1 MDWKSLFNRL
11 PKEIPNL
18 EIRETADIENIG
30 TIDKPLT
37 LSDSNAFVLANTVS
51 EVFFPIDFLADRA
64 SKIRYYVA
72 NSRGKEDKSNDL
84 NRLIKAPN
92 PFQGF
97 GDYVYQYVFNML
109 SDGNTVVYKGIPT
122 ALSTVTFANLSRLD
136 VLNPAFLTV
145 DENRNMS
152 RLTSSSLTSII
163 RKAEYTE
170 NNGGKLL
177 LVNDQLSIANIDTNL
192 RSNSLL
198 FAKSPLYKAERAI
211 NTLLA
216 AYSARYNVFANNGA
230 AGYLVKRSFT
240 ENGIAAAVNTANR
253 DAIMKDINDRHGL
266 TGKKNLYGV
275 SSIPLEFINT
285 LITIKD
291 LMPFDECLEDAIQ
304 IGGVYQL
311 PPNLLPRKDQAK
323 YENQKEAEISVWEN
337 AIFSIV
343 DTFCKNT
350 TKDMMLDKMG
360 YSIQP
365 DYSSVSVLNLNQ
377 STIEDIKAKKLAN
390 LKTAKEVA
398 AETNPDAVEKV
409 NAQLTL
415 MFE

>member
-1 MDWKSLFNRL
+1 MDWKSLFNWL
-11 PKEIPNL
+11 PKEIPNV
-18 EIRETADIENIG
+18 EVRETAEFENVG
-30 TIDKPLT
+30 TLDKPLT
-37 LSDSNAFVLANTVS
+37 LSDANAFVLANTVS

-64 SKIRYYVA
+64 SKIRYYLSS
-72 NSRGKEDKSNDL
+72 SRGKEDKSSEL
-84 NRLIKAPN
+84 NRLIKSPN

-109 SDGNTVVYKGIPT
+109 SDGNAVVYKGIPGS
-122 ALSTVTFANLSRLD
+122 LKTVSFSNLTRID

-145 DENRNMS
+145 DEMRNMS
-152 RLTSSSLTSII
+152 RLTSSSLNDII
-163 RKAEYTE
+163 RKAEYSE
-170 NNGGKLL
+170 NSGGKLL
-177 LVNDQLSIANIDTNL
+177 LDKNRLSIANFDTNL
-192 RSNSLL
+192 RTNSLL
-198 FAKSPLYKAERAI
+198 FSKSPLYKAERAI

-230 AGYLVKRSFT
+230 AGYLVKRSYN
-240 ENGIAAAVNTANR
+240 ENGIAAAVNPGNR
-253 DAIMKDINDRHGL
+253 DAILKDINDRHGL
-266 TGKKNLYGV
+266 TGKKNLYGI

-311 PPNLLPRKDQAK
+311 PPNLIPRKDQAK

-337 AIFSIV
+337 AIYSVV

-350 TKDMMLDKMG
+350 TKDMMLDKIG

-365 DYSSVSVLNLNQ
+365 DYSSVSVLQMNQ
-377 STIEDIKAKKLAN
+377 ITTEDIKAKKLAN
-390 LKTAKEVA
+390 LKSAKEIA
-398 AETNPDAVEKV
+398 TGTNPDAIEKV
-409 NAQLTL
+409 NAQLTI

>member
-1 MDWKSLFNRL
+1 MDWKSLFSRL
-11 PKEIPNL
+11 PKEIPNV
-18 EIRETADIENIG
+18 EIREMADVDNIG
-30 TIDKPLT
+30 TIEKPLT
-37 LSDSNAFVLANTVS
+37 LSDANAFVLANTVS
-51 EVFFPIDFLADRA
+51 EVFFPIDFLSDRA
-64 SKIRYYVA
+64 SKIRYYIA
-72 NSRGKEDKSNDL
+72 RPSGKEDKSNDL

-97 GDYVYQYVFNML
+97 GDYAYQYVFNML
-109 SDGNTVVYKGIPT
+109 ADGNTVVYKGIPT
-122 ALSTVTFANLSRLD
+122 SLSTVTFANLNRLD
-136 VLNPAFLTV
+136 VLNPAFLSV
-145 DENRNMS
+145 EEYRNRS
-152 RLTSSSLTSII
+152 RLTASTLNNII
-163 RKAEYTE
+163 KKAEYQE
-170 NNGGKLL
+170 NNSEKTLL
-177 LVNDQLSIANIDTNL
+177 EIEQISIANIDSNL
-192 RSNSLL
+192 RANSLL

-230 AGYLVKRSFT
+230 AGYLVKRTFN
-240 ENGIAAAVNTANR
+240 ENGIAAAVNPANR
-253 DAIMKDINDRHGL
+253 DAIMNDINDRHGL

-337 AIFSIV
+337 AIYSIV

-365 DYSSVSVLNLNQ
+365 DYSSVSVLQMNQ
-377 STIEDIKAKKLAN
+377 ITTEDIKAKKLAN
-390 LKTAKEVA
+390 LKTAKEIA
-398 AETNPDAVEKV
+398 AETSPETIEKV